1 MASVLED
8 IKDEMPAIMKLV
20 LQKLNKLSK
29 AIVKLDKRFDNK
41 KANIPTLIASLTQ
54 TLSIYKP
61 TTLIDMEPDRNR
73 QIMPALK
80 QKVVPN
86 H

>member
-1 MASVLED
+1 ML
-8 IKDEMPAIMKLV
+8 AIIKLV

-29 AIVKLDKRFDNK
+29 AIIKLDKRFDNK
-41 KANIPTLIASLTQ
+41 KASIPTLIISLTQ

-61 TTLIDMEPDRNR
+61 TTLVDIEPDRNK
-73 QIMPALK
+73 QIILVLK

-86 H
+86 YQKCR

>member
-1 MASVLED
+1 MASIPED
-8 IKDEMPAIMKLV
+8 VKDEVPAMIKLV

-41 KANIPTLIASLTQ
+41 KASIPTLTVSPTQ

-61 TTLIDMEPDRNR
+61 TTLVDVKLDRNG
-73 QIMPALK
+73 QIILALK

-86 H
+86 Y